1 MTSYSKTTIAIVGDA
16 QVGKTKFCDMT
27 KMDLKC
33 VMNSKNKFDHFEN
46 IEFVEK
52 PYVPTI
58 MRNIN
63 IMGPYKKNNT
73 NIRTTVMF
81 HEISGA
87 KRFEQFRAGYYK
99 DVDAFA
105 VIHKGNP
112 QQWIDEIRLIKP
124 QAEIMAVNMNE
135 MTTQS
140 DAYIWMKQHFGK
152 CVDYPNRPEFSV

>member
-1 MTSYSKTTIAIVGDA
+1 MSPYLNVAIVGDA
-16 QVGKTKFCDMT
+16 CIGKSKFCDMT

-33 VMNSKNKFDHFEN
+33 VMNSKNMFDHFEN
-46 IEFVEK
+46 VEIVQK
-52 PYVPTI
+52 AYVPTI

-63 IMGPYKKNNT
+63 IMGPYKKKDT
-73 NIRTTVMF
+73 NIPTTVMF

-87 KRFEQFRAGYYK
+87 QRFEQFRAGYYK

-112 QQWIDEIRLIKP
+112 QHWIDEIRLIKP

-135 MTTQS
+135 MKTQR
-140 DAYIWMKQHFGK
+140 DGYMWMNERFGK
-152 CVDYPNRPEFSV
+152 CVDYPNRPEFFV